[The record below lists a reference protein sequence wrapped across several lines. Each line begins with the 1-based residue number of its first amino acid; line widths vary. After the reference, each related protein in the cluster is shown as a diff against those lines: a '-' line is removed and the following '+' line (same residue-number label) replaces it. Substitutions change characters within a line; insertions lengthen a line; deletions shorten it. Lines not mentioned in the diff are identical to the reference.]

1 MAPAIDPG
9 GAFTHPRVQGKGY
22 EETAEPPDTKGCAQH
37 AREPNAEGLPQTA
50 PSLVVKAVN
59 AGVFLDGV
67 TCSYMFHL
75 LM

>member
-1 MAPAIDPG
+1 MIQEEHSHTPEVKEKDKEMAELPDP
-9 GAFTHPRVQGKGY
+9 
-22 EETAEPPDTKGCAQH
+22 KGCAQH

-50 PSLVVKAVN
+50 PSLVVKAVS

-75 LM
+75 LV